1 MTVTL
6 FADPKTGETIHSFDG
21 RCTMR
26 SLRDALYKLR
36 EVGGLS
42 KDADVLIQVVKLE
55 LPDGRAPGLV
65 SVTPADPGPKGR
77 WTVLMPSSSRFFA
90 SSTVGERR
98 TFAIEDLHQGISDP
112 DGNVRLWDGTFVHAL
127 ELEPE
132 SLHYTLDKEYEEI
145 LCAVIRALKA
155 EERCF
160 RPLDERLPEL
170 IVLDYARVAELG
182 RKRLPS
188 LKAIYREVL
197 KDIPDLTRHKL
208 ARVLAIAGLRR
219 PRSGPRARAD

>member
-21 RCTMR
+21 RGTMR
-26 SLRDALYKLR
+26 SLGDALYKLQ
-36 EVGGLS
+36 EVGGLRENG
-42 KDADVLIQVVKLE
+42 DVLIQVMQLE

-77 WTVLMPSSSRFFA
+77 WSPLMPSSSSFIA
-90 SSTVGERR
+90 TTTVGERR
-98 TFAIEDLHQGISDP
+98 TFAIEDLHQGVSDS
-112 DGNVRLWDGTFVHAL
+112 DGNVQLRDGTHVHAL
-127 ELEPE
+127 ELVPV
-132 SLHYTLDKEYEEI
+132 SLHYTLDKEHEEI

-160 RPLDERLPEL
+160 RPLHEHLPEL

-197 KDIPDLTRHKL
+197 KEIPDLSRQKL